1 MVYLVQNSPARQ
13 TQLHSFTF
21 CQLTPPR
28 IFFIQQIYQNLFAHE
43 EKEDTNAEEQS
54 AAE

>member
-1 MVYLVQNSPARQ
+1 MVYLVQNSPAHQ

-21 CQLTPPR
+21 CQLTPHR

-43 EKEDTNAEEQS
+43 EKEDTNSEEQS

>member
-1 MVYLVQNSPARQ
+1 MVYLVQNSPAHQ

-21 CQLTPPR
+21 CQLTPPQ
-28 IFFIQQIYQNLFAHE
+28 IFFIQRIYQNLFAQE

>member
-21 CQLTPPR
+21 CHLTPPR
-28 IFFIQQIYQNLFAHE
+28 IFFIQQIYQNPHE
-43 EKEDTNAEEQS
+43 EIEDTNAEEQS